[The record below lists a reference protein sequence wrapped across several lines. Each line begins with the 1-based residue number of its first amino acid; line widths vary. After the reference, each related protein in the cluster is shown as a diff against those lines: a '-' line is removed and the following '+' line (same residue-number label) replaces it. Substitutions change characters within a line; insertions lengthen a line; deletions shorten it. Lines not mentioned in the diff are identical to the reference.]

1 MRANCFDFNHR
12 FVGLLFITSGQQRS
26 NTDKMLKEY
35 DHEIHQTFVAVA
47 ALSMISFGTFAQS
60 ISASASTLDRAEAK
74 IAAQAAEQGASYK
87 ITSAQFNNRVHMTA
101 ELTK

>member
-1 MRANCFDFNHR
+1 MKS
-12 FVGLLFITSGQQRS
+12 I
-26 NTDKMLKEY
+26 K
-35 DHEIHQTFVAVA
+35 TFVAVA

-74 IAAQAAEQGASYK
+74 IAAQATEQGASYK